1 MGRGDR
7 KKPLPALA
15 PVKSRAKPPR
25 NRGRFAKPAE
35 DARNTALDGRLR
47 QFGGLCSPDARQAIS
62 GQHMGESKEY
72 VRTATIRVMKA
83 DIDGSAYWD
92 AHPFPRNL
100 MEPLVL

>member
-62 GQHMGESKEY
+62 GQHMGAGHPLAIHPAETLQ
-72 VRTATIRVMKA
+72 VGRCVCRRVQ
-83 DIDGSAYWD
+83 
-92 AHPFPRNL
+92 P
-100 MEPLVL
+100 